1 MTKVAPPQ
9 AKQTAQAKPTYG
21 LVAVGLP
28 VSSVTKPLFGR
39 RGFVHGALV
48 MEWPAIVGSLL
59 ATHTMPL
66 GIKFPRGERVNG
78 VLQIKVSSSAFAT
91 QLQHLSPLVI
101 DKVNG
106 YFGWKAV
113 ERLALRHGPLP
124 ALDNRSK
131 AAPVLAQ
138 PTQGKRPAILER
150 VEDDEL
156 RDALAKLGA
165 NLAANLV
172 PGTDPA

>member
-1 MTKVAPPQ
+1 MTKTAAPQP
-9 AKQTAQAKPTYG
+9 KQTPQAKPTYG

-59 ATHTMPL
+59 AAHTMPL

-113 ERLALRHGPLP
+113 ERLTLRHGPLP
-124 ALDNRSK
+124 ALDTRSK
-131 AAPVLAQ
+131 AAPAS
-138 PTQGKRPAILER
+138 PRPPQGERPVILDQ

-156 RDALAKLGA
+156 RAALAG
-165 NLAANLV
+165 LAANLV
-172 PGTDPA
+172 PGADPA